1 MVEHSVFGEWH
12 KDVRRLYVN
21 VIKALFEELKSI
33 PRFPGSGMI
42 LDDEIDR
49 LKSMCET
56 FDVDIDDDINL
67 KDVSQFLIV
76 KGKIYKKIKE
86 ILEKELKPEDPFYR
100 FIQEQQLDEEEM
112 REFMK
117 QMQGGQH
124 EEMASKE

>member
-56 FDVDIDDDINL
+56 FDVDIDDNINL

-86 ILEKELKPEDPFYR
+86 ILEKELKPEDPW
-100 FIQEQQLDEEEM
+100 ISLLDKISLEEKDIKSIVSEEE
-112 REFMK
+112 K
-117 QMQGGQH
+117 Y
-124 EEMASKE
+124 EEQTHK

>member
-1 MVEHSVFGEWH
+1 MVEHKGSVYAQWH
-12 KDVRRLYVN
+12 EDVRRLYVN

-56 FDVDIDDDINL
+56 FDVDIDDNINL

-86 ILEKELKPEDPFYR
+86 ILEKELKPEDPW
-100 FIQEQQLDEEEM
+100 ISLLDKISLEEKDIKSIVSEEE
-112 REFMK
+112 K
-117 QMQGGQH
+117 Y
-124 EEMASKE
+124 EEQIHK